1 MKKLA
6 IPKPK
11 KEIIT
16 NKKRGEQIKAT
27 FSAWA
32 DSCGLTVENLK
43 QKFTRSGLEWKT
55 GIMVPAC
62 QVIQA
67 ITFRNEKD
75 EAIARQAN
83 ARAEEQEM
91 LNAERRKEL
100 MKLAEIER
108 VVWADLL
115 GPLRLEM
122 EQMPASLC
130 GLCNPEDPETS
141 KKVLQEWVEKTK
153 QNIKEK
159 NK

>member
-6 IPKPK
+6 RLKPK
-11 KEIIT
+11 KEVIT

-43 QKFTRSGLEWKT
+43 QKFTRCGLEWKT
-55 GIMVPAC
+55 GVMVPAC

-83 ARAEEQEM
+83 AKAEEQEM
-91 LNAERRKEL
+91 INAERRKEL
-100 MKLAEIER
+100 MELAQIEKI
-108 VVWADLL
+108 VWNDLL
-115 GPLRLEM
+115 APLRLEL
-122 EQMPASLC
+122 EQMPKSLC
-130 GLCNPEDPETS
+130 GMCNPEEPEVAQ
-141 KKVLQEWVEKTK
+141 KVLGEWVEKTK
-153 QNIKEK
+153 LNIKPK
-159 NK
+159 K